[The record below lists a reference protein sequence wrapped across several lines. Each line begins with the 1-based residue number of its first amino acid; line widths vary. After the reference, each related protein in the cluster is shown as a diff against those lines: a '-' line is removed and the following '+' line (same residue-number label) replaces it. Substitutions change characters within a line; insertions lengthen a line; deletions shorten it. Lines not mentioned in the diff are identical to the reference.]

1 MILLCG
7 FIICLHAHVNLYKN
21 ILGVHMF
28 NEQFQIAFDEF
39 LHVGIALVL
48 IIAVIAVITGFVRE
62 YIPQEKLQK
71 KLREQGT
78 VKGAFMGAGLGVLTP
93 FCSASMVPVAMGMI
107 EMSAPFSTVLP
118 FLISA
123 PLSNF
128 VVVGII
134 FATFGFDI
142 AVFYFLWTFS
152 SAVIAG
158 LTVGRSSVRH
168 QVRSLEEINGM
179 DNKKSSSCSVS
190 NTNQSCTDNRSE
202 SSCSTSNV
210 IQDCS
215 ETSTS
220 SCSSPSSN
228 KNNHKEK
235 AKGALRFGLVLFKKI
250 VPYAILGAL
259 ISGIALAY
267 VPTSLVE
274 EYVGGD
280 AWYAIPLAAG
290 IGVPLY
296 LRIEMVIPLLSTLLA
311 KGMSMGA
318 AIALLIGG
326 TGASIPELAL
336 LSSMLKPKGIL
347 AFTLT
352 VLVIAMLGGTLFMF
366 L

>member
-1 MILLCG
+1 
-7 FIICLHAHVNLYKN
+7 
-21 ILGVHMF
+21 MF
-28 NEQFQIAFDEF
+28 NEQFQIALDEF
-39 LHVGIALVL
+39 LHVGIVLVF

-71 KLREQGT
+71 KLRKQGT
-78 VKGAFMGAGLGVLTP
+78 IKGAFMGAGLGVLTP

-118 FLISA
+118 FLIAA

-128 VVVGII
+128 VVVGIV

-142 AVFYFLWTFS
+142 AAFYFLWTFF

-158 LTVGRSSVRH
+158 LTVGRSRIRH

-179 DNKKSSSCSVS
+179 SNKKNSSCSES
-190 NTNQSCTDNRSE
+190 NTKQSCTDKRVE
-202 SSCSTSNV
+202 SCCSTNNV
-210 IQDCS
+210 VQNCS
-215 ETSTS
+215 KSSTS
-220 SCSSPSSN
+220 STSCSASSSN
-228 KNNHKEK
+228 YTNHKEK
-235 AKGALRFGLVLFKKI
+235 ARGALRFGLALFKRI

-267 VPTSLVE
+267 IPSSLVE
-274 EYVGGD
+274 EYAGGD
-280 AWYAIPLAAG
+280 TWYAIPIAAG

-347 AFTLT
+347 VFTLT
-352 VLVIAMLGGTLFMF
+352 VLVIAMLGGTVFMF
-366 L
+366 F

>member
-1 MILLCG
+1 
-7 FIICLHAHVNLYKN
+7 
-21 ILGVHMF
+21 MF
-28 NEQFQIAFDEF
+28 NEQFQVALDEF

-48 IIAVIAVITGFVRE
+48 IIAVISVLTGFVRE

-118 FLISA
+118 FLIAA

-142 AVFYFLWTFS
+142 AVFYFLWTFL

-158 LTVGRSSVRH
+158 LTVGRSRIKH

-179 DNKKSSSCSVS
+179 ESQAQCCSEESTQTDSCSTS
-190 NTNQSCTDNRSE
+190 NTNQSCLETITSA
-202 SSCSTSNV
+202 SSCSA
-210 IQDCS
+210 
-215 ETSTS
+215 
-220 SCSSPSSN
+220 PSSN
-228 KNNHKEK
+228 GNDHKEK
-235 AKGALRFGLVLFKKI
+235 ARSAMRFAIALFKRI
-250 VPYAILGAL
+250 VPYAILGAF
-259 ISGIALAY
+259 ISGVALAY

-274 EYVGGD
+274 EYVGSD

-352 VLVIAMLGGTLFMF
+352 VLVIAILGGTVFMF
-366 L
+366 F

>member
-1 MILLCG
+1 
-7 FIICLHAHVNLYKN
+7 
-21 ILGVHMF
+21 MF
-28 NEQFQIAFDEF
+28 NEQFQIALDEF

-48 IIAVIAVITGFVRE
+48 IIAVISVITGFVRE

-71 KLREQGT
+71 RLKEQGT

-118 FLISA
+118 FLIAA

-142 AVFYFLWTFS
+142 AVFYFLWTFL

-158 LTVGRSSVRH
+158 LTVGRSRVRH
-168 QVRSLEEINGM
+168 QVRSLEEINGREVQAPTCSA
-179 DNKKSSSCSVS
+179 SSPAQSCSENSPV
-190 NTNQSCTDNRSE
+190 
-202 SSCSTSNV
+202 SSCSTSSESNV
-210 IQDCS
+210 SQCCS
-215 ETSTS
+215 VESNQVDSCSTNNVNQSCSGTSTPAS
-220 SCSSPSSN
+220 SCSAPSSDCN
-228 KNNHKEK
+228 DHK
-235 AKGALRFGLVLFKKI
+235 AKARGAFRFALALFKRI
-250 VPYAILGAL
+250 VPYAILGAF
-259 ISGIALAY
+259 ISGVALAY
-267 VPTSLVE
+267 VPPSLVE

-336 LSSMLKPKGIL
+336 LSSMLKPKGLL

-352 VLVIAMLGGTLFMF
+352 ILTIATLGGIVFMLF
-366 L
+366 

>member
-1 MILLCG
+1 
-7 FIICLHAHVNLYKN
+7 
-21 ILGVHMF
+21 MF
-28 NEQFQIAFDEF
+28 DEQFQIALDEF

-48 IIAVIAVITGFVRE
+48 IIAVISVITGFVRE
-62 YIPQEKLQK
+62 YIPQEKLRK
-71 KLREQGT
+71 RLKAQGT

-118 FLISA
+118 FLIAA

-142 AVFYFLWTFS
+142 AAFYFLWTFLC
-152 SAVIAG
+152 AVIAG
-158 LTVGRSSVRH
+158 LTVGRSRIKH

-179 DNKKSSSCSVS
+179 GAKTSSCCSTSNANQCCSEENSV
-190 NTNQSCTDNRSE
+190 
-202 SSCSTSNV
+202 SSCSTKDSVEYCSDEISKIDSHTKNNTKQVCTETNISSNA
-210 IQDCS
+210 
-215 ETSTS
+215 
-220 SCSSPSSN
+220 CSSPSSSCN
-228 KNNHKEK
+228 DHKEK
-235 AKGALRFGLVLFKKI
+235 AKGAFRFALALFKRI

-280 AWYAIPLAAG
+280 SWYAIPIAAG

-347 AFTLT
+347 VFTLT
-352 VLVIAMLGGTLFMF
+352 ILTIATLGGVVFM
-366 L
+366 LY